1 MGKFQVWKIMIEKY
15 LDDVFNQKIQNLVVN
30 FLNI

>member
-15 LDDVFNQKIQNLVVN
+15 LDGVFNQKIQNLVVN